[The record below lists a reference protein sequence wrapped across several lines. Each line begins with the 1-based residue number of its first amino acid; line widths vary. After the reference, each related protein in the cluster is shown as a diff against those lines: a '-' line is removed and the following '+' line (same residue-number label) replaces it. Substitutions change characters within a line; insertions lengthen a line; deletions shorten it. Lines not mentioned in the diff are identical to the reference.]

1 MDNNN
6 RRYMNGDKNEKIP
19 FIKIDSP
26 NSIDRCSS
34 IISINSVSSEES
46 LPVDVP
52 LVKQPRCSID
62 IDKIELEKSEIIRG
76 SRSSYLDDLQ
86 LNDSIQEI
94 S

>member
-6 RRYMNGDKNEKIP
+6 RKYMNGNKSEKIP

-26 NSIDRCSS
+26 NSIDRRSS
-34 IISINSVSSEES
+34 IISIYSVSSEES

-52 LVKQPRCSID
+52 LVKQPRTSID
-62 IDKIELEKSEIIRG
+62 IDKVELDKSEIIRG
-76 SRSSYLDDLQ
+76 SRSSYLDDLN